1 MPGHQIEITRD
12 VAASPEAVWTV
23 LTDVHHA
30 AETLTSVTRVEV
42 LTDGPYAV
50 GTRWRETR
58 TMFGKEATEEL
69 WVTEV
74 EAPRRTT
81 VEGDSSG
88 VHYVTV
94 FTLSPLPTGT
104 RLAMVFSG
112 EQENPSMLHKAAWVL
127 FGRMGLK
134 ASAKMMT
141 RDLEDI
147 AARAES
153 A

>member
-1 MPGHQIEITRD
+1 MPGHQIELTRD
-12 VAASPEAVWTV
+12 IAATPEAVWRV
-23 LTDVHHA
+23 VTDLEHA
-30 AETLTSVTRVEV
+30 AETLGSVSRVEM

-69 WVTEV
+69 RVTQV
-74 EAPRRTT
+74 EAPHRTT

-94 FTLSPLPTGT
+94 FTLSPVPTGT

-112 EQENPSMLHKAAWVL
+112 EQPDPSMLQRAAWAL
-127 FGRMGLK
+127 FGRMGLR
-134 ASAKMMT
+134 ATAKMMA
-141 RDLEDI
+141 RDLDDI
-147 AARAES
+147 AARAET